1 MNSNQLNDYFS
12 HSIHQIISEVIAN
25 TFLNPKE
32 TAFLLKVLTYSKTAA
47 QYRSHY
53 EQQGKHIPAFLI
65 SSITHTCNLFCTGCY
80 ARGNGNCHDEN
91 KKPMLSAEAWLNLF
105 NQAKDLGIMFNL
117 LAGGEPLMRYEIIEA
132 ASHVHEVIFPIF
144 TNGTLIDEK
153 YIKLFNQKRNLFPII
168 SIEGSQESTDERRG
182 NGVYKKILKVITTLS
197 THKILFGVSVT
208 VTTENLKEVTDKKF
222 IETLQQLG
230 CRAVLFIEYVPVDP
244 STQQLAFTE
253 KERLCLEHSQNQLR
267 DEYPSIL
274 FLSFPGDENKMGG
287 CLAAGRGFF
296 HINCYGDAEACP
308 FSPYSDCNLQN
319 HSLLE
324 ALDSP
329 FFHRLQDHKLVG
341 SEHIGGCALFEKEDQ
356 VRELLMN
363 PLA

>member
-1 MNSNQLNDYFS
+1 MNNNQLNGYFS
-12 HSIHQIISEVIAN
+12 HSIHKIISDVVTN
-25 TFLNPKE
+25 TFSNPNE
-32 TAFLLKVLTYSKTAA
+32 TLFLLKTLAYSKTAA
-47 QYRSHY
+47 QCRNNY

-65 SSITHTCNLFCTGCY
+65 SSITHSCNLFCTGCY
-80 ARGNGNCHDEN
+80 ARGNGNCHDDN
-91 KKPMLSAEAWLNLF
+91 KVSMLSADEWLNIF
-105 NQAKDLGIMFNL
+105 KQAKTLGITFNL

-132 ASHVHEVIFPIF
+132 ASQVPEIIFPIF

-153 YIKLFNQKRNLFPII
+153 YIKLFNQNRNLFPII
-168 SIEGSQESTDERRG
+168 SIEGSQESTDARRG
-182 NGVYKKILKVITTLS
+182 QGLYEKILNVMEILKK
-197 THKILFGVSVT
+197 HKILFGVSVT
-208 VTTENLKEVTDKKF
+208 VTTENLNEVTDKKF

-244 STQQLAFTE
+244 CTQNLAFSA
-253 KERLCLEHSQNQLR
+253 KERFYLEQSQNLLR
-267 DEYPSIL
+267 NEYPSIL

-319 HSLLE
+319 HTLLE

-341 SEHIGGCALFEKEDQ
+341 SEHIGGCALFEKESQ
-356 VRELLMN
+356 VRELLN
-363 PLA
+363 KNI

>member
-1 MNSNQLNDYFS
+1 MNANQLNDYFS
-12 HSIHQIISEVIAN
+12 KSIHKIISDVVTN
-25 TFLNPKE
+25 TFSNPKE
-32 TAFLLKVLTYSKTAA
+32 TAFLLKMLTYSKTAA
-47 QYRSHY
+47 KHRTHY

-80 ARGNGNCHDEN
+80 ARGNGNCHDN
-91 KKPMLSAEAWLNLF
+91 HTVTMLSAEEWLNIF
-105 NQAKDLGIMFNL
+105 NQAKDLGILFNL

-132 ASHVHEVIFPIF
+132 ASHVPEVIFPIF

-153 YIKLFNQKRNLFPII
+153 YIKLFNQNRNLFPII
-168 SIEGSQESTDERRG
+168 SIEGSEESTDARRG
-182 NGVYKKILKVITTLS
+182 HGLYKKIQNVMTTLS
-197 THKILFGVSVT
+197 TEKILFGVSVT
-208 VTTENLKEVTDKKF
+208 VTTENLKEVTNKEFMKF
-222 IETLQQLG
+222 LQQLG

-244 STQQLAFTE
+244 GTQNLAFTE
-253 KERLCLEHSQNQLR
+253 KERLYLEHVQNQLR

-329 FFHRLQDHKLVG
+329 FFHRLQEHKLVG
-341 SEHIGGCALFEKEDQ
+341 SEHIGGCALFEKETQ
-356 VRELLMN
+356 VKELLN
-363 PLA
+363 KTS